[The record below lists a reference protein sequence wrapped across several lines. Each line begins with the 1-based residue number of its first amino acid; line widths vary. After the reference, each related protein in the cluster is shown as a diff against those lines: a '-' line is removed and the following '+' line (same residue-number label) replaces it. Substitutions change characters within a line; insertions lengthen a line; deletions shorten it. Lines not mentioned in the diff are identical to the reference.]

1 MPRHVPSSFQTL
13 MNLYQN
19 CMHVARCGCSTHPK
33 LRVIGYGR
41 RQRADVHQQNLALP
55 CSQSKIWAFC
65 LVQPVSEPLEPAW
78 LLLQKAFDL
87 CWGCPQ

>member
-65 LVQPVSEPLEPAW
+65 LVAASVRAISACLA
-78 LLLQKAFDL
+78 AFD
-87 CWGCPQ
+87 CK